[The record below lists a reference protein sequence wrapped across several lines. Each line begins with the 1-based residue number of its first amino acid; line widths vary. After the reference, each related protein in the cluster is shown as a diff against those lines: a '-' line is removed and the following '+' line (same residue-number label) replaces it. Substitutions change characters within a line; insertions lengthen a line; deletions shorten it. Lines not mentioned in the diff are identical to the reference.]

1 MILICFILFVFQHFK
16 ALAEENKLDN
26 ALKGM
31 GGGGGGMEGDQLIL

>member
-1 MILICFILFVFQHFK
+1 MFQHFK

-31 GGGGGGMEGDQLIL
+31 GGGGGGGMEGDQLIL